1 MTYKNP
7 NSFYDDTFKQ
17 KILNQ
22 YIFMMMLIFVNG
34 QNGIRGLGEEERK
47 RGGEDVRVGGYEE
60 WGK

>member
-22 YIFMMMLIFVNG
+22 YIFMMIHFYDDDIFM
-34 QNGIRGLGEEERK
+34 RGREEER
-47 RGGEDVRVGGYEE
+47 R
-60 WGK
+60 

>member
-22 YIFMMMLIFVNG
+22 YIFMMIHFYDDDIFM
-34 QNGIRGLGEEERK
+34 RRREEER
-47 RGGEDVRVGGYEE
+47 R
-60 WGK
+60 